1 MRKSTKQELN
11 RIESKIDYI
20 GSEFGLF
27 RSQTNFTVE
36 NLRRKFYE
44 VGFGPESSA
53 TKEEVIR
60 LSRIFEAKIDA
71 LESSFNE
78 VLEVLELE
86 TIKKTSCYCPECKQ
100 PLPKADNG
108 S

>member
-11 RIESKIDYI
+11 RIESKINDI
-20 GSEFGLF
+20 GSQLGSF
-27 RSQTNFTVE
+27 RRQTNLTVE
-36 NLRRKFYE
+36 ELHRKFYQ

-53 TKEEVIR
+53 TRGEVIR